1 MDELKDYQRQ
11 QELWINYHQK
21 LRSEQAPPNVQ
32 LEQRL
37 HYREFKI
44 RQKLE
49 DENFFKQDNHLNN
62 DDPTSR
68 AATNDIQTKLEPSKK
83 LFDVRIEPEEPES
96 KENDIDDEGSNRI
109 KKLLASTKNGN
120 KMELDIQTGEK
131 QNDDGDDNDRDEEES
146 NTSKEYS
153 TSSSSDSRPVLLPV
167 TFVLPSSD

>member
-1 MDELKDYQRQ
+1 MKDYQRQ

-131 QNDDGDDNDRDEEES
+131 QNDDGDDNEVEINDD
-146 NTSKEYS
+146 K
-153 TSSSSDSRPVLLPV
+153 LLSETIV
-167 TFVLPSSD
+167 DNQNDQ

>member
-1 MDELKDYQRQ
+1 MKDYQRQ

-68 AATNDIQTKLEPSKK
+68 AATNDIQTKLESDNK
-83 LFDVRIEPEEPES
+83 LFDVRIELEEPES
-96 KENDIDDEGSNRI
+96 KENDIDDEASNRI